1 VYADRIIVE
10 KGTAINSISKA
21 IEIAKHYDEI
31 IIKSDF
37 YKEGNIIINK
47 PIKII
52 GEDYPIVDGEN
63 KFEIFTI
70 HSDDVSIT
78 GITFKNAGVNYLK
91 ENAAVRF
98 ENVKN
103 GIVSQCKFFGNFFG
117 VYLAKSNNCKVL
129 SNYIEAYGK
138 KEASSGNGIHM
149 WNCREIEVRD
159 NKINGHRD
167 GIYLEFVKQTIIE
180 NNYSANNLRYGLHFM
195 FSDSCKY
202 YSNHF
207 ELNSA
212 GVAVMYSR
220 FVDMEENMFNN
231 NWGAASYGLLL
242 KDISK
247 SKISNNY
254 FIQNTSGIY
263 IEGCNGSEFL
273 FNQFERNGWAI
284 KLMANSTDNTFS
296 SNNFIANTFDVSTN
310 SKQNFNL
317 FHSNYWSKY
326 DGYDLDKNGI
336 GDIPYRP
343 VKLYSIMAEQNKP
356 SLILLN
362 SLFIELL
369 NIAESVFP
377 SLTPETLL
385 DNAPLMRKLN

>member
-1 VYADRIIVE
+1 
-10 KGTAINSISKA
+10 
-21 IEIAKHYDEI
+21 
-31 IIKSDF
+31 
-37 YKEGNIIINK
+37 
-47 PIKII
+47 
-52 GEDYPIVDGEN
+52 
-63 KFEIFTI
+63 
-70 HSDDVSIT
+70 
-78 GITFKNAGVNYLK
+78 
-91 ENAAVRF
+91 
-98 ENVKN
+98 
-103 GIVSQCKFFGNFFG
+103 NFFG

-247 SKISNNY
+247 
-254 FIQNTSGIY
+254 
-263 IEGCNGSEFL
+263 
-273 FNQFERNGWAI
+273 
-284 KLMANSTDNTFS
+284 
-296 SNNFIANTFDVSTN
+296 
-310 SKQNFNL
+310 
-317 FHSNYWSKY
+317 
-326 DGYDLDKNGI
+326 
-336 GDIPYRP
+336 
-343 VKLYSIMAEQNKP
+343 
-356 SLILLN
+356 
-362 SLFIELL
+362 
-369 NIAESVFP
+369 
-377 SLTPETLL
+377 
-385 DNAPLMRKLN
+385 